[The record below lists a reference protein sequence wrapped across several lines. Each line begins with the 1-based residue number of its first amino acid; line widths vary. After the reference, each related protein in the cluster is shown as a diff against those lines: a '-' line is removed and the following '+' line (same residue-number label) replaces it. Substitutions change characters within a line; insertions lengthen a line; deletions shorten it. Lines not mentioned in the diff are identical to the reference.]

1 MRSFEYV
8 AERPGSR
15 PGLPVAAVERLAR
28 PVSAR
33 HARRPLLATTS
44 ALALAGT
51 AALFGIAA
59 PRSAAACTIDVTGSS
74 GAVSNAASID
84 CINIHG
90 AVVTGNVSNTG
101 TLGSLTTGIAVS
113 NSTINGEI
121 QDTGTILGGIRNNSG
136 STINSA
142 SSAIAIGAVPT
153 FAGGITNSGTIIG
166 TVGNGIFL
174 NGVTAFSGGISNSG
188 TVAVTAFAIGIVNA
202 TTFSGGITNSGTISS
217 AHGFGVFLQADSMFS
232 GGIANSGT
240 ISGHTTAVYVH
251 LVSTFSGGI
260 TNSGVVSAPAGIIVD
275 GSFGIVTSLFSG
287 GISNSGTISAV
298 HVGIFVN
305 GVGQFGDSL
314 GGGVTNSGTI
324 RVGAHATG
332 GIVVGFISNFSGGIT
347 NSGTITGGQSAV
359 GINTSTILTFSGGI
373 TNSGTIK
380 VGASGA
386 GIVVDT
392 GSFFGNVSNSGT
404 ITGAH
409 TGIDICNCST
419 FESGA
424 IVNTGVI
431 NANTNAINAL
441 LATNPVTIDQ
451 MAGTITGNIVLP
463 AGAGVIGTVNVFGGT
478 INGNIVGTAGAN
490 DTINFNLGTGTFTY
504 AAAFSNINQVNINSG
519 TVVLNG
525 ANSATAVD
533 VDGGTLAGT
542 GSIDP
547 TTVTIHAGG
556 TLEPGTPGVAGGTLS
571 ITGNLI
577 FENGSFYTITINPTQ
592 HSLGAV
598 NGNVTINGG
607 TVLLAPTALGAVHSA
622 AQFTILTATG
632 TLGGTFDPTVG
643 YSGSLRLSTTP
654 TLIYDPQDV
663 QLAYANSIV
672 ILAAPSGANINQQNV
687 IAGIN
692 TAILGGA
699 TVPGGFQTLGN
710 FSGATYLNALTQ
722 LSGEPATG
730 AQKSADQLMT
740 DFLNLLLDPTA
751 GGGSHIS
758 GGGSAFA
765 PEQDEA
771 LPPDIALAYAK
782 ALRTPQPQ
790 GTQSSVPQSFDQR
803 WTAWGS
809 AFGGTSWT
817 KGDPV
822 VGSNNVNAS
831 DYGFAA
837 GMDYHAAPNLIY
849 GFGLSGGGTNWS
861 LAQGLGSGRSDS
873 FQAGVYAKSHWG
885 PAYVSAALAFAN
897 HWFTTDRIAL
907 GDQLRASFTGQSY
920 AARLEGGYRYAV
932 PITGAIVGVTPYAA
946 LQAQD
951 FHTPSYSETDLSG
964 GGFGLSY
971 ASMNATDTRSELGA
985 RFDNLQVV
993 NGMPLVLR
1001 GRLAWAHDWVSNPA
1015 LGAVFEALPGSNFTV
1030 NGAAPP
1036 KNSTLTTAAAELHI
1050 NSNWTAIAK
1059 FDGDF
1064 GPGSQTYGGTGTLRY
1079 SW

>member
-1 MRSFEYV
+1 MWSFEFV

-15 PGLPVAAVERLAR
+15 PGLPLAAVERLAR
-28 PVSAR
+28 PVSVR
-33 HARRPLLATTS
+33 HARRRLLATTS
-44 ALALAGT
+44 ALALVGT
-51 AALFGIAA
+51 AAFFGIAA
-59 PRSAAACTIDVTGSS
+59 PRPAAACTIDVTGAS
-74 GAVSNAASID
+74 GAVSNAGNID

-90 AVVTGNVSNTG
+90 ATVTGNVSNTG
-101 TLGSLTTGIAVS
+101 TLGSGAIGIAIS
-113 NSTINGEI
+113 GSTING
-121 QDTGTILGGIRNNSG
+121 QVTDTGTILGGIRADGG
-136 STINSA
+136 STITSTATGITVGPTSKFSGGIVNNGTITGVNGVELNTVS
-142 SSAIAIGAVPT
+142 T
-153 FAGGITNSGTIIG
+153 FA
-166 TVGNGIFL
+166 
-174 NGVTAFSGGISNSG
+174 GGISNSG
-188 TVAVTAFAIGIVNA
+188 TIAAQLLGTAVVDSGIV
-202 TTFSGGITNSGTISS
+202 TGGIANSGTISS
-217 AHGFGVFLQADSMFS
+217 AHGFGIFLEADSVFS
-232 GGIANSGT
+232 GGISNSGT
-240 ISGHTTAVYVH
+240 ISGHTTAVYLH

-260 TNSGVVSAPAGIIVD
+260 TNSGVVSGPL
-275 GSFGIVTSLFSG
+275 GIVVSGGFSVATTLFSG
-287 GISNSGTISAV
+287 GISNSGTISAA
-298 HVGIFVN
+298 HIGILVS
-305 GVGQFGDSL
+305 GVAQFGDSL
-314 GGGVTNSGTI
+314 GGGITNSGTI
-324 RVGAHATG
+324 RVGANGTG
-332 GIVVGFISNFSGGIT
+332 AIVVGFISNFSGGIS

-380 VGASGA
+380 VGAAGA

-404 ITGAH
+404 ITGAQ
-409 TGIDICNCST
+409 TGIVVCNCAT
-419 FESGA
+419 FENGA
-424 IVNTGVI
+424 IVNSGVI
-431 NANTNAINAL
+431 NANTNAIDAV
-441 LATNPVTIDQ
+441 LATNAVTIDQ
-451 MAGTITGNIVLP
+451 MAGTMTGNIVLP
-463 AGAGVIGTVNVFGGT
+463 AGAGVVGTVNVFGGT

-490 DTINFNLGTGTFTY
+490 DTINFNLGSGTFTY

-533 VDGGTLAGT
+533 VNGGTLAGT

-556 TLEPGTPGVAGGTLS
+556 TLEPGTPGIAGGTLTV
-571 ITGNLI
+571 TGNLI
-577 FENGSFYTITINPTQ
+577 FENGSFYAIAISPTQ

-598 NGNVTINGG
+598 TGDVTINGG
-607 TVLLAPTALGAVHSA
+607 TVLLSPTTLGAAHSA

-632 TLGGTFDPTVG
+632 TRSGTFNPTVG
-643 YSGSLRLSTTP
+643 YSGSLMLSRTP

-663 QLAYANSIV
+663 QLSYTNSVV
-672 ILAAPSGANINQQNV
+672 ILVTPSGANTNQQNV
-687 IAGIN
+687 ISGIN

-710 FSGATYLNALTQ
+710 FSGVTYLNALAQ

-730 AQKSADQLMT
+730 AQKSATQLMT
-740 DFLNLLLDPTA
+740 DFLNLMLDPTA
-751 GGGSHIS
+751 GGGSNIS
-758 GGGSAFA
+758 GGGVTQFA
-765 PEQDEA
+765 PEQDTS
-771 LPPDIALAYAK
+771 LPSDVALAYAK
-782 ALRTPQPQ
+782 ALKAPQPQ
-790 GTQSSVPQSFDQR
+790 TPQNSLPQNFDQR

-809 AFGGTSWT
+809 AFGGRSWT
-817 KGDPV
+817 KGDPA

-837 GMDYHAAPNLIY
+837 GMDYQATPNLIY
-849 GFGLSGGGTNWS
+849 GFGLSGGGTNWN
-861 LAQGLGSGRSDS
+861 LAQGLGSGRSDAFS
-873 FQAGVYAKSHWG
+873 AGVYAKSHWG

-964 GGFGLSY
+964 GGFGLSF

-1036 KNSTLTTAAAELHI
+1036 KNSALTTAAAELHI
-1050 NSNWTAIAK
+1050 TSNWTAIAK

-1064 GPGSQTYGGTGTLRY
+1064 GPGAQTYGGTGTLRY

>member
-1 MRSFEYV
+1 MWSFEFV

-15 PGLPVAAVERLAR
+15 PGLPIAAVERLAR
-28 PVSAR
+28 PVSVR
-33 HARRPLLATTS
+33 HARRRLLATTS

-59 PRSAAACTIDVTGSS
+59 PRPAAACTIDVTGSS
-74 GAVSNAASID
+74 GAVSNAGTID

-90 AVVTGNVSNTG
+90 ATVTGNVSNTG
-101 TLGSLTTGIAVS
+101 TLGSAAIGIAIS
-113 NSTINGEI
+113 GSTING
-121 QDTGTILGGIRNNSG
+121 QVKDTGTILGGIRADG
-136 STINSA
+136 ASTITSTATGITVGPTSKFSGGIVNNGTITGVNGIELNTVS
-142 SSAIAIGAVPT
+142 T
-153 FAGGITNSGTIIG
+153 FA
-166 TVGNGIFL
+166 
-174 NGVTAFSGGISNSG
+174 GGISNSG
-188 TVAVTAFAIGIVNA
+188 TIAAQLLGTAVVDSGVVT
-202 TTFSGGITNSGTISS
+202 GGITNSGTISS
-217 AHGFGVFLQADSMFS
+217 ANGFGVFLEADSVFS
-232 GGIANSGT
+232 GGISNSGT
-240 ISGHTTAVYVH
+240 IAAHTTAVYVH

-260 TNSGVVSAPAGIIVD
+260 TNSGMVSGSVGIVVNGGFS
-275 GSFGIVTSLFSG
+275 IVTSLFSG
-287 GISNSGTISAV
+287 AISNSGTISAV
-298 HVGIFVN
+298 HAGIFVS

-314 GGGVTNSGTI
+314 GGGITNSGTI
-324 RVGAHATG
+324 KVGTHAIG
-332 GIVVGFISNFSGGIT
+332 GIVVGFVSNFSGGIS
-347 NSGTITGGQSAV
+347 NSGTITGGLSAA

-380 VGASGA
+380 VGAAGA
-386 GIVVDT
+386 GIVLDT
-392 GSFFGNVSNSGT
+392 GSFFGNLSNSGT
-404 ITGAH
+404 ITGAQ
-409 TGIDICNCST
+409 TGIVVCNCTT
-419 FESGA
+419 FENGA
-424 IVNTGVI
+424 IVNSGVI
-431 NANTNAINAL
+431 SANTNAIDAL
-441 LATNPVTIDQ
+441 LATSPVTIDQ

-463 AGAGVIGTVNVFGGT
+463 AGAGEVGTVNVFGGT
-478 INGNIVGTAGAN
+478 INGNIVGTAGAS
-490 DTINFNLGTGTFTY
+490 DTINFNLGSGTFTY
-504 AAAFSNINQVNINSG
+504 AAAFTNINQVNINSG

-533 VDGGTLAGT
+533 VNGGTLAGT

-547 TTVTIHAGG
+547 TTVTIHTGG
-556 TLEPGTPGVAGGTLS
+556 TLEPGTPGIAGGTLT

-577 FENGSFYTITINPTQ
+577 FGSGSFYDIAINPTQ
-592 HSLGAV
+592 HSLGTV

-607 TVLLAPTALGAVHSA
+607 TVLLTPATLGAAHSA

-632 TLGGTFDPTVG
+632 TLGGTFNPTVG
-643 YSGSLRLSTTP
+643 YSGSLMLSTTP

-663 QLAYANSIV
+663 QLSYTNSVV
-672 ILAAPSGANINQQNV
+672 ILVTPSGANTNQQNV

-692 TAILGGA
+692 SAILGGV

-710 FSGATYLNALTQ
+710 FSGATYLNALAQ
-722 LSGEPATG
+722 LAGEPATG
-730 AQKSADQLMT
+730 AQTSADQLMT

-751 GGGSHIS
+751 GGGGNIS
-758 GGGSAFA
+758 GGAGRSGFA

-771 LPPDIALAYAK
+771 LPPEVALAYAK
-782 ALRTPQPQ
+782 ALKAPQPQ
-790 GTQSSVPQSFDQR
+790 MPQSFDQR

-837 GMDYHAAPNLIY
+837 GMDYRATPNLIY
-849 GFGLSGGGTNWS
+849 GFGLAGGGTNWN
-861 LAQGLGSGRSDS
+861 LVQGLGNGRSDS

-932 PITGAIVGVTPYAA
+932 PITGVIVGVTPYAA

-951 FHTPSYSETDLSG
+951 FHTPSYSETDLTG

-993 NGMPLVLR
+993 SGMPLVLR

-1036 KNSTLTTAAAELHI
+1036 KNSALTTAAAELHI
-1050 NSNWTAIAK
+1050 SSNWTAIAK

-1064 GPGSQTYGGTGTLRY
+1064 ASGSQTYGGTGTLRY